1 MDKNQITGLV
11 LISLL
16 LFVYIYY
23 FAPKQVSKSTEPEQT
38 SQSAPV
44 QDTLKPKSQP
54 EKIQITTSKP
64 AETSTKPA
72 NSVTINAE
80 GSGEYAEALTGESR
94 NIRIENED
102 AVFTFSTK
110 GGRIQDVRIKKYH
123 TYSGEPLY
131 LFTDTTN
138 EISEILTTKFG
149 DLDINKLYFKSSG
162 QDRSLTKKDTA
173 EIEFTSELAPGKFIR
188 RTYRIPG
195 NGYRFTQQ
203 TRLSGLDS
211 DLTSENIKFTWDS
224 NIMNS
229 EKDRRTSQLKTTINY
244 YTSDGNFEKL
254 KETSLEKEEK
264 TENKAVNWMSFK
276 QKFFCDAIIAK
287 RPFNGAYFLS
297 DTIGLP
303 GIVKH
308 TYFSTTQNL
317 ADYQQGFTYFFGP
330 NDYQIL
336 KKVAPGFSKNVYL
349 GWPPVIY
356 VNKFLI
362 IPIFDWLERYISN
375 YGIIIMLLVII
386 VKLLLFPLSYN
397 SYVSMA
403 KTKVLKPQLDAIKA
417 QFGGDMQKVQSEQM
431 KLYQQVGINP
441 LSGCI
446 PVLLQMP
453 ILFSMFYFF
462 PNSIELRQ
470 QHFLWT
476 DDLSTYD
483 SILHLPFS
491 LPAYGDH
498 VSLFTILMTASTIL
512 YTWSTSQ
519 LSSVTGPMKTMQ
531 YIMPIVFMFVLNSF
545 PAALSFYYFVSNLVT
560 FGQQALTRKFVD
572 DEKIKRILEENK
584 KKNATKKKS
593 KFQERLEEA
602 MKSAEE
608 NKKKKKK

>member
-1 MDKNQITGLV
+1 MDRNQITGLV

-16 LFVYIYY
+16 LFVYIYF
-23 FAPKQVSKSTEPEQT
+23 FAPKQASKQKEPEQT

-44 QDTLKPKSQP
+44 QDTLKPARQPVKTPDTTFTHPAAESISQAD
-54 EKIQITTSKP
+54 T
-64 AETSTKPA
+64 
-72 NSVTINAE
+72 
-80 GSGEYAEALTGESR
+80 GEYSAALNGETR
-94 NIRIENED
+94 NVRIENQD
-102 AVFTFSTK
+102 AVFTFSTR
-110 GGRIQDVRIKKYH
+110 GGKIKDVRIKKYH

-131 LFTDTTN
+131 LYSDTTDM
-138 EISEILTTKFG
+138 ISETFATKYGNF
-149 DLDINKLYFKSSG
+149 DINKLYFKSSG
-162 QDRSLTKKDTA
+162 QDQTLSKKDTA
-173 EIEFTSELAPGKFIR
+173 EIEFTSELSPGKFIR

-195 NGYRFTQQ
+195 QGYRLIQQ
-203 TRLSGLDS
+203 TKFSGLDN
-211 DLTSENIKFTWDS
+211 DLTSENIQLTWDS

-229 EKDRRTSQLKTTINY
+229 EKDLRTSQIKTTINY
-244 YTSDGNFEKL
+244 YTSDGSFEKL
-254 KETSLEKEEK
+254 KETSLAREEK
-264 TENKAVNWMSFK
+264 TESKAINWMAFK
-276 QKFFCDAIIAK
+276 QKFFCDAIIAN
-287 RPFNGAYFLS
+287 RPFDGAYFLT

-336 KKVAPGFSKNVYL
+336 KKVSPGFSKNVYL

-531 YIMPIVFMFVLNSF
+531 YIMPVVFMFVLNSF
-545 PAALSFYYFVSNLVT
+545 PAALSFYYFVSNIVT

-593 KFQERLEEA
+593 KFQERLEDA
-602 MKSAEE
+602 MKNAEE
-608 NKKKKKK
+608 NKKKKK

>member
-16 LFVYIYY
+16 LFIYIYF
-23 FAPKQVSKSTEPEQT
+23 FAPKTRQT
-38 SQSAPV
+38 QPVQSNV
-44 QDTLKPKSQP
+44 QDTTLVHHQDTTVKSE
-54 EKIQITTSKP
+54 EKASPVKAVMKTENVDTAKTG
-64 AETSTKPA
+64 AY
-72 NSVTINAE
+72 
-80 GSGEYAEALTGESR
+80 GELLTGESR
-94 NIRIENED
+94 DIRIENQD
-102 AVFTFSTK
+102 AVFTFSSH
-110 GGRIQDVRIKKYH
+110 GGNIKEVQLKKYK
-123 TYSGEPLY
+123 TYTQEPLY
-131 LFTDTTN
+131 LLDDKN
-138 EISEILTTKFG
+138 SKISEIISTKDG
-149 DLDINKLYFKSSG
+149 NYDIDNFYYNTDSQNRVLSKN
-162 QDRSLTKKDTA
+162 DTA
-173 EIEFTSELAPGKFIR
+173 TLSFIARISKGKYIK

-195 NGYRFTQQ
+195 RGYRFSQDTKFNGIDNDLVKNEIQ
-203 TRLSGLDS
+203 LSWEDH
-211 DLTSENIKFTWDS
+211 
-224 NIMNS
+224 IMNT
-229 EKDRRTSQLKTTINY
+229 EKDLRTSQIKTTITY
-244 YTSDGNFEKL
+244 HTPEGGFEQL
-254 KETSLEKEEK
+254 KETSLSQVDK
-264 TENKAVNWMSFK
+264 TENGPVNWVAFK
-276 QKFFCDAIIAK
+276 QKFFCDAIIGN
-287 RPFNGAYFLS
+287 RPFEGGYFLT
-297 DTIGLP
+297 DTTGEP
-303 GIVKH
+303 NVVKH
-308 TYFSTTQNL
+308 AIFSTSQNIT
-317 ADYQQGFTYFFGP
+317 DYQAGFTYFFGP

-336 KKVAPGFSKNVYL
+336 KKVAPDFSKNVYL

-356 VNKFLI
+356 VNKYLI
-362 IPIFDWLERYISN
+362 IPIFDWLERFIGN

-386 VKLLLFPLSYN
+386 VKILLFPLSYN

-403 KTKVLKPQLDAIKA
+403 KTKVLKPQLDAIKQ

-446 PVLLQMP
+446 PVVLQMP

-531 YIMPIVFMFVLNSF
+531 YLMPLIFMFVLNSF
-545 PAALSFYYFVSNLVT
+545 PAALTFYYFVSNLVT
-560 FGQQALTRKFVD
+560 FGQQTLIRNFVD

-593 KFQERLEEA
+593 RFQERLEDA
-602 MKSAEE
+602 MKATEE
-608 NKKKKKK
+608 SKKKQKK

>member
-16 LFVYIYY
+16 LFIYIYY
-23 FAPKQVSKSTEPEQT
+23 FAPKQAPKTPQKNQSSQTEQ
-38 SQSAPV
+38 V
-44 QDTLKPKSQP
+44 QDTLRSSVQTRS
-54 EKIQITTSKP
+54 IASDSGRP
-64 AETSTKPA
+64 ADTLRTP
-72 NSVTINAE
+72 VT
-80 GSGEYAEALTGESR
+80 GEYSSALTGESK
-94 NIRIENED
+94 NITIENQD
-102 AVFTFSTK
+102 AVFTFSTE
-110 GGRIQDVRIKKYH
+110 GGRIREVRLKKYH

-131 LFTDTTN
+131 MYSDSTN
-138 EISEILTTKFG
+138 SFSEIFSTQHG
-149 DLDINKLYFKSSG
+149 DFDINKFYYSASDNDKTLN
-162 QDRSLTKKDTA
+162 KKDTA
-173 EIEFTSELAPGKFIR
+173 EIVFTSELAPGKTIR

-195 NGYRFTQQ
+195 QGYRITQQ
-203 TRLSGLDS
+203 TRFAGLDN
-211 DLTSENIKFTWDS
+211 DLTREDIRLAWDA

-229 EKDRRTSQLKTTINY
+229 EKDLRTSQVKTTINY
-244 YTSDGNFEKL
+244 YTSDGSFGAL
-254 KETSLEKEEK
+254 KETSLAREER
-264 TENKAVNWMSFK
+264 TESKAVNWMAFK
-276 QKFFCDAIIAK
+276 QKFFCSAIIAQ
-287 RPFNGAYFLS
+287 RPFNGAYFQS
-297 DTIGLP
+297 DTIGLH

-308 TYFSTTQNL
+308 TYFNTSQNVT
-317 ADYQQGFTYFFGP
+317 DYEKGFAYYFGP

-349 GWPPVIY
+349 GWPPVIF

-386 VKLLLFPLSYN
+386 VKILLFPLSYN
-397 SYVSMA
+397 SYISMA

-531 YIMPIVFMFVLNSF
+531 YVMPVVFMFVLNSF

-560 FGQQALTRKFVD
+560 FGQQAITRKFVD

-593 KFQERLEEA
+593 RFQERLEDA

-608 NKKKKKK
+608 NKKKLKK

>member
-16 LFVYIYY
+16 LFIYIYF
-23 FAPKQVSKSTEPEQT
+23 FAPKSSKKPVA
-38 SQSAPV
+38 QSPV
-44 QDTLKPKSQP
+44 QDTTAVMDTSKTTAKPNEVTAVP
-54 EKIQITTSKP
+54 EKP
-64 AETSTKPA
+64 ETKTESIDTAKTGA
-72 NSVTINAE
+72 YGKI
-80 GSGEYAEALTGESR
+80 LTGE
-94 NIRIENED
+94 NKDIRIENQD
-102 AVFTFSTK
+102 AVFTFASH
-110 GGRIQDVRIKKYH
+110 GGKIKEVELKKYK
-123 TYSGEPLY
+123 TYTKEPLY
-131 LFTDTTN
+131 LLDDKN
-138 EISEILTTKFG
+138 SKISEIIFTKYG
-149 DLDINKLYFKSSG
+149 NYDLDKFYYAASG
-162 QDRSLTKKDTA
+162 QDRILSKNDTSTLN
-173 EIEFTSELAPGKFIR
+173 FLAQVSPGKFIK

-195 NGYRFTQQ
+195 RGYRFTQD
-203 TRLSGLDS
+203 TKLNGFDNDLVKNEVGL
-211 DLTSENIKFTWDS
+211 TWEDH
-224 NIMNS
+224 ILNS
-229 EKDRRTSQLKTTINY
+229 EKDLRTSQIKTTISY
-244 YTSDGNFEKL
+244 YTPDGGFNEL
-254 KETSLEKEEK
+254 KETSLSQVDK
-264 TENKAVNWMSFK
+264 TEKGQVEWMAFK
-276 QKFFCDAIIAK
+276 QKFFCDAIIGK
-287 RPFNGAYFLS
+287 RPFEGGYFQT
-297 DTIGLP
+297 DTTGEP

-308 TYFSTTQNL
+308 TIFSTTQNIR
-317 ADYQQGFTYFFGP
+317 DYQAGFTYFFGP

-336 KKVAPGFSKNVYL
+336 KKVAPDFSKNVYL

-386 VKLLLFPLSYN
+386 VKILQFPLSYN
-397 SYVSMA
+397 SYVSRA
-403 KTKVLKPQLDAIKA
+403 KTKVLKPQLDALKQ

-446 PVLLQMP
+446 PVVLQMP

-519 LSSVTGPMKTMQ
+519 LSSVTGPMKTVQ
-531 YIMPIVFMFVLNSF
+531 YLMPVIFMFVLNSF
-545 PAALSFYYFVSNLVT
+545 PAALTFYYFVSNLVT
-560 FGQQALTRKFVD
+560 FGQQTLIRRFVD
-572 DEKIKRILEENK
+572 DDKIKRILEENK

-593 KFQERLEEA
+593 RFQERLEDA
-602 MKSAEE
+602 MKTTEE
-608 NKKKKKK
+608 NKKKQKR